1 MSIAMQFSPAMRPYA
16 NFLLISAGMV
26 FGFLLFYCLGWVSK
40 SMLLLLLAL
49 LFACLCFLLEVILSV
64 IAIARGQRLL
74 ACFYSL
80 TSIALF
86 FVDRWLLEQAE

>member
-1 MSIAMQFSPAMRPYA
+1 MRPYA
-16 NFLLISAGMV
+16 NFLLINGGMAI
-26 FGFLLFYCLGWVSK
+26 GFLLFYSIGGVSK
-40 SMLLLLLAL
+40 NMLLLLLAL

-64 IAIARGQRLL
+64 MAIAKGQRLL